1 MSKRKL
7 SDAPLPRNKAPK
19 PQSLNSRHQY
29 TIGIIT
35 ALEIE
40 STAATAVLDELHD
53 PPQDSTNL
61 RTYEWGAIAG
71 HNVAIACIAEG
82 WTGKASAAATVTKM
96 IETLPSIRF
105 GLMVGIGGGIPNHD
119 HDIRLG
125 DIVVSIP
132 KGQTGGVVQYDLG
145 KSTLQGFQRT
155 GSLNSPPQALLSAV
169 TSLRRRHRFRRSR
182 TQIPRIVA
190 EAVEEI
196 DTTEYDCQYQGTEN
210 DRLFKP
216 SYDHQSGADCA
227 DCNSDECTARIDRQ
241 DPSVPSIHYGL
252 IASGGR
258 VIKNAVERDELAA
271 WLEEDT
277 GARCLCFEMEAAG
290 LMNSFPC
297 LVIRG
302 ISDYADSHKN
312 DAWQPYAAMTA
323 AAYAKELLEAL
334 DVKGVEET
342 PPATQKVLNAL
353 NRVNE
358 NVHELYSEVTAEK
371 EMSSIGRLQKWLN
384 PPDPSVNYNMAIET
398 RLNNTGNWLLSHR
411 ALEDFKT
418 GGCRFVWLQGSGGC
432 GKTVLAASVIENLE
446 VLRSQNSAVLYF
458 FFDFRDSLKQSL
470 DGLLRSLLQQ
480 VLAGPYN
487 PQAKDALDTLFLNC
501 GYGSSQPSINRL
513 IITLNHAFSELHEVQ
528 ILLDALDE
536 CPLGSRTAVLE
547 WICRLMGGD
556 ESRRVKIGIFVTSR
570 SSQQD
575 IECELATIPV
585 EKHVLFVESKDDI
598 RGFVK
603 SRLLTGKDF
612 QIWRNCPEDN
622 ALLQKIEDTVISKA
636 GTM

>member
-132 KGQTGGVVQYDLG
+132 KGQTGGVLQYDLG

-196 DTTEYDCQYQGTEN
+196 DTTEYDY
-210 DRLFKP
+210 
-216 SYDHQSGADCA
+216 CA

-252 IASGGR
+252 IASGDR

-334 DVKGVEET
+334 DVKGIRCSDQV
-342 PPATQKVLNAL
+342 PD
-353 NRVNE
+353 
-358 NVHELYSEVTAEK
+358 VHELYSEVTAEK